1 MVYLPADVIN
11 NNATANTIADV
22 TGLSFPVMS
31 GQTYKFKFT
40 VTYDAAATTTGSR
53 WTLNGP
59 ATTHLKYVSRY
70 SLTATSESVNY
81 AIAYTIPAASNASSA
96 STTMNAA
103 VIEGTIT
110 PSANGTV
117 IARFASEVLSSAI
130 TAKAAVSF
138 VEYEAIGN

>member
-1 MVYLPADVIN
+1 
-11 NNATANTIADV
+11 
-22 TGLSFPVMS
+22 
-31 GQTYKFKFT
+31 
-40 VTYDAAATTTGSR
+40 
-53 WTLNGP
+53 
-59 ATTHLKYVSRY
+59 
-70 SLTATSESVNY
+70 
-81 AIAYTIPAASNASSA
+81 
-96 STTMNAA
+96 MNVA